1 MCAKAKSKL
10 LCKKVAIKVVEKQFS
25 NCMFQYP
32 DKNFLLNNFQIKYG
46 FLIKTSHH
54 EIS

>member
-25 NCMFQYP
+25 NCIFQCR

-46 FLIKTSHH
+46 FLIKPSHH